1 MSASPNSP
9 STTGPGAGGTAPARG
24 GSSPWTLLIVIGI
37 AAIGLYLSYSYLT
50 AAAAENPDAA
60 AAAIRTAKVTSGPL
74 ERVMRVGG
82 VTSSIVF
89 TNVRVARQRGPESR
103 RNMDLLE
110 LLPSGA
116 RVKKGDVV
124 ARIDGQSAKDHIDD
138 VNSTVDTSILDV
150 KKRRAEQQVDWNNL
164 EQNLRVA
171 QANLDKWKLEA
182 QASDVRT
189 VIDQELLELGVE
201 EAGATYRQQQ
211 KDLEYKKQ
219 AHEAEVGI
227 LELTTERHKRHVG
240 RHVYDWEK
248 LTILAPM
255 SGMVVRQQIWRN
267 GEWGMV
273 ETGDSVRAGTLFV
286 KIMDTDNMQVE
297 GRINQAESNLFRI
310 GMPARIGLDAFP
322 GLQFEG
328 EIYSIGALASSGSQ
342 STYVRD
348 IPIRVR
354 INGSHANLLPDLSGY
369 ADVVLESQEDVVQAP
384 AGAVVEEEG
393 QAYVYVKTPGGFEK
407 RPVRLGLRTFTAVAI
422 ESGLSVGEEVALEIP
437 AA

>member
-9 STTGPGAGGTAPARG
+9 LATGSGSGGAAPPES
-24 GSSPWTLLIVIGI
+24 GSSPWKLLIALVI
-37 AAIGLYLSYSYLT
+37 AAIAVYLSYSYVT
-50 AAAAENPDAA
+50 AAAAEGPDPG
-60 AAAIRTAKVTSGPL
+60 AAAIRTATVTSGPL

-82 VTSSIVF
+82 TTSSIVF
-89 TNVRVARQRGPESR
+89 NNVRVARQRGPEGR

-116 RVKKGDVV
+116 RVSEGDIV

-138 VNSTVDTSILDV
+138 VNSTVNTSILDV
-150 KKRRAEQQVDWNNL
+150 KKRRAEQLVNWNNL

-171 QANLDKWKLEA
+171 QSNWDKWKLEA

-201 EAGATYRQQQ
+201 EAEATYLQQR
-211 KDLEYKKQ
+211 KNLEYQTQ
-219 AHEAEVGI
+219 AHEAEIKI
-227 LELTTERHKRHVG
+227 LELTTERHRRHVG
-240 RHVYDWEK
+240 RHTYDWEK

-297 GRINQAESNLFRI
+297 GKINQAESSLFRI

-322 GLQFEG
+322 ELEFDG
-328 EIYSIGALASSGSQ
+328 EVYSIGALASSGSQ

-348 IPIRVR
+348 ISIRIR

-369 ADVVLESQEDVVQAP
+369 ADVVLEREESVTQAP
-384 AGAVVEEEG
+384 AGAIVEEEG

-407 RPVRLGLRTFTAVAI
+407 RPVQLGMKTFTAVAI
-422 ESGLSVGEEVALEIP
+422 KSGLSPGEEVALEIP